1 MHAALVVQ
9 VDVSSGGAGPASADG
24 GVEVEPL
31 PAPPGSRH
39 QGQHV
44 DVDVVEAGGGDDLRR
59 LGKLLT
65 VRPGLPDKVV
75 VDGGVAHLALDHRLV
90 IVLVVL
96 DEGHDLLAVPVVTVL
111 RSGEVDAQTPVVAAP
126 VSSDITNIISDELKH
141 TDMND
146 T

>member
-1 MHAALVVQ
+1 MHTALVVK
-9 VDVSSGGAGPASADG
+9 VNVSGGRAGLSGADA
-24 GVEVEPL
+24 GVEMQPL
-31 PAPPGSRH
+31 PAPAAARNQS
-39 QGQHV
+39 QDV
-44 DVDVVEAGGGDDLRR
+44 DVDVVQAAGGYDLRR
-59 LGKLLT
+59 LGKLLP
-65 VRPGLPDKVV
+65 VRPRLADKVV